1 MTTPTEMTS
10 ELFSTA
16 VSELAI
22 VSAELRRT
30 LKRIRRVDFQAEM
43 HMQEAIENLQ
53 QTLCAIWEEFEDDEL
68 TMSHRRENKYL

>member
-16 VSELAI
+16 ASELAI
-22 VSAELRRT
+22 VSTELRCN
-30 LKRIRRVDFQAEM
+30 LKRVRRVDFQAEM

-68 TMSHRRENKYL
+68 TMSHHRSTKGI